1 MAPRTELHEK
11 LCELLGSRNVYYDPP
26 SNIKMKFPAIE
37 YHLARYE
44 PVRADDDLYLLR
56 NRYELTLMEKTP
68 ESGTVG
74 ELLRLPYCSHDRSFV
89 SDNMHHNTFTIYY

>member
-1 MAPRTELHEK
+1 MATRIELHEK
-11 LCELLGSRNVYYDPP
+11 LCEILGSRNVYYDPP
-26 SNIKMKFPAIE
+26 SNTKMKFPAIE

-44 PVRADDDLYLLR
+44 PVRADDFLYLVR

-68 ESGTVG
+68 ESETVG